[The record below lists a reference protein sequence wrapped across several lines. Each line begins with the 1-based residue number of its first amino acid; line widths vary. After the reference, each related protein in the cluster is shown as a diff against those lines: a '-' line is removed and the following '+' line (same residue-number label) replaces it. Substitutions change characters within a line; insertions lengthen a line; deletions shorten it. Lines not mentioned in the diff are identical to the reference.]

1 MVSVSGVNLLEALV
15 QAELR
20 IMILEKIV
28 QDLINSQPVTARNF
42 NVDMDSLRRE
52 ALNDLQKK
60 YPDLGIKKAEDN
72 Q

>member
-15 QAELR
+15 QAEL
-20 IMILEKIV
+20 ILEKIV